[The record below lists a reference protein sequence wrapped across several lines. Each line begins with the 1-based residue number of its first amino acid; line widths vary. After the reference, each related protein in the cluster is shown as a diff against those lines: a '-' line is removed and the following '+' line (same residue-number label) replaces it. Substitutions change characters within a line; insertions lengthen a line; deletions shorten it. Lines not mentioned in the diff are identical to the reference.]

1 MIKKMIAAITILI
14 FGFIATPVYALT
26 VFIDLNGDML
36 YDSQDTF
43 TPGDIFT
50 AGVYADVDNAHG
62 GLVGFGVSMNY
73 DEPPISVNGIPTQL
87 ANVLIDPQW
96 NFLPAKSVAPGA
108 LTAGGSLLLSTGL
121 IGTSVHL
128 FDVTFQATA
137 TGISTLLMTDEIPN
151 FGDFAGQDGFDYD
164 ASGELNFLSTQ
175 IRIIPVPPA
184 LILFGSGLLGM
195 ISFARR
201 R

>member
-1 MIKKMIAAITILI
+1 MIATITILM
-14 FGFIATPVYALT
+14 FNFIAAPVYALT
-26 VFIDLNGDML
+26 IFIDLNGDML
-36 YDSQDTF
+36 YDSQGTF

-50 AGVYADVDNAHG
+50 AGIYANVDNVHG
-62 GLVGFGVSMNY
+62 GLVGFGVSLSY
-73 DEPPISVNGIPTQL
+73 DEPPVSVYGVPTQL
-87 ANVLIDPQW
+87 DNVSIDPQW
-96 NFLPAKSVAPGA
+96 NFLPVKSVGPGA
-108 LTAGGSLLLSTGL
+108 LTAGGSLLSTGL

-128 FDVTFQATA
+128 FDVTFQATT

-195 ISFARR
+195 ISLARIR
-201 R
+201 RIR